1 MNTDVKIQQGID
13 TYCLFTP
20 LTYKS
25 KEAIFNALK
34 KLPGFRTLESNYYL
48 DRYHYAS
55 NCFEANGI
63 KLDIQSY
70 SAVGWSL
77 KVRLKPSIIQKAKNP
92 WALYRPTRKNY
103 MTLVK
108 NVDQILEKVGVPCSI
123 DEMSICRLDVTE
135 NLIFEKQEPV
145 QIYLNLLKKSLIPPK
160 YRLDSFRRINPKV
173 KDPQEANRHSYK
185 IKCRSAAF
193 FAYDKTAQLQMIG
206 RFHPP
211 ACGKRILRLEV
222 QLQRPAM
229 KKLVGEQMNNYCYL
243 IKCAQQESEI
253 LSWYTDRLQPK
264 CEQYI
269 HYQAAVDMVEKHV
282 TNKKT
287 RERML
292 YLLRKVSDS
301 HNLSSAMVKLKGK
314 FDLKG
319 HQCDRVLGQ
328 FAKLGISPITLPS
341 SVSLDTLP
349 SLMTVTNSTL
359 LLSADT

>member
-1 MNTDVKIQQGID
+1 M
-13 TYCLFTP
+13 
-20 LTYKS
+20 
-25 KEAIFNALK
+25 K

-55 NCFEANGI
+55 NCFEENGI

-77 KVRLKPSIIQKAKNP
+77 KVRLKPSIVLKAKNP

-108 NVDQILEKVGVPCSI
+108 NVDQILERVGVPCSI

-135 NLIFEKQEPV
+135 NLFFEKKELV
-145 QIYLNLLKKSLIPPK
+145 QIYLNLLKKSLTPLK
-160 YRLDSFRRINPKV
+160 YKLDSFHKINPKV

-185 IKCRSAAF
+185 IKCKSAAF

-206 RFHPP
+206 RSQSP
-211 ACGKRILRLEV
+211 AGGKKILRLEV

-229 KKLVGEQMNNYCYL
+229 KKQVGEQLNNYRYL
-243 IKCAQQESEI
+243 KDCAQQGSEI
-253 LSWYTDRLQPK
+253 LLWYIDRLQPK

-269 HYQAAVDMVEKHV
+269 HYQAAVDMVEKKV

-287 RERML
+287 KERML

-301 HNLSSAMVKLKGK
+301 RDLSSAMEKLKDKYG
-314 FDLKG
+314 LKG
-319 HQCDRVLGQ
+319 HQCERVLEQ
-328 FAKLGISPITLPS
+328 FAKLAISPITLPS
-341 SVSLDTLP
+341 NVSLDTLP
-349 SLMTVTNSTL
+349 SLITVTNSIL
-359 LLSADT
+359 